1 MLCKSL
7 TLQFP
12 AVLTGTDRQPM
23 ITLKHMFI
31 SSKLKIRFQKCSE
44 TWMSCMLVVP
54 AHLQFS
60 VTIFSKYELWFN
72 HMANTVRW
80 QRLPSAPLC
89 NYRLCQCFPAL
100 FREGGKWDVFLS
112 FSGFC
117 LALRSTDQPGLSLYI
132 CLEVNG
138 LGYFTQNE
146 TLVLCFY
153 SPGH

>member
-1 MLCKSL
+1 MNELHAGCTCTLTVLYLSLYFQNMNCGLIIWPTLYADNLCPL
-7 TLQFP
+7 HP
-12 AVLTGTDRQPM
+12 YVITG
-23 ITLKHMFI
+23 F
-31 SSKLKIRFQKCSE
+31 
-44 TWMSCMLVVP
+44 
-54 AHLQFS
+54 
-60 VTIFSKYELWFN
+60 
-72 HMANTVRW
+72 ANVS
-80 QRLPSAPLC
+80 PHS
-89 NYRLCQCFPAL
+89 
-100 FREGGKWDVFLS
+100 FRKVENWDVFLS